1 MGQLQGESEMLFLPA
16 EEGQGLLEYAL
27 VLVLIAMVVIV
38 ALMLTGSAIGNV
50 WSVAY
55 DELMKVF

>member
-1 MGQLQGESEMLFLPA
+1 MLFLPS

-27 VLVLIAMVVIV
+27 VIVLIAMVVIV

-50 WSVAY
+50 WSVAIDTLLQY
-55 DELMKVF
+55 F